1 MRIKCWIACS
11 TVDCDDYYLF
21 LCSLRLIAV
30 LVIFRIQQEG
40 ASDSSIS
47 LHQRFLSFFC
57 TSIHYEKDLWK
68 KKKEFYHLMLSC
80 ECNKL
85 LMWLLQVT
93 FRKKYCP
100 LYSSLPVSLICVG
113 ILFFIVYLITCL
125 KMLFFPVCPWTLSDS
140 TVMYSLLVWLPD
152 LVYSCILLQR
162 VKQVSRRLICS
173 VATEDLPK
181 EVEKSNMETPREI
194 FLKDYKMPDYYF
206 DTVSLQKFL
215 DYVSSTF
222 LVLSKIYCFFCSC
235 VAWNYYRWI

>member
-100 LYSSLPVSLICVG
+100 LYSSLSVSLICVWVS
-113 ILFFIVYLITCL
+113 FFVVYLVACL
-125 KMLFFPVCPWTLSDS
+125 KMFLFSVCSWTLSGQLC
-140 TVMYSLLVWLPD
+140 TVACLIIWSCMFLYSVPEG
-152 LVYSCILLQR
+152 Q
-162 VKQVSRRLICS
+162 
-173 VATEDLPK
+173 A
-181 EVEKSNMETPREI
+181 
-194 FLKDYKMPDYYF
+194 
-206 DTVSLQKFL
+206 
-215 DYVSSTF
+215 
-222 LVLSKIYCFFCSC
+222 SK
-235 VAWNYYRWI
+235 